1 MLNKKK
7 FKTYENEDVQGHF
20 FFIKTDKR
28 LSSDADVP
36 KLILCV
42 ASMVTS
48 PTLK

>member
-1 MLNKKK
+1 MKMYK
-7 FKTYENEDVQGHF
+7 VIF
-20 FFIKTDKR
+20 FFIKADKR
-28 LSSDADVP
+28 LSFDADVP